1 MSKARILVVDDEP
14 KMVRLLREALTATGF
29 EVLAASN
36 GENAIAMMA
45 LEQPDL
51 VVLDIMLTGGM
62 DGFEVCR
69 RLREFSDAP
78 VLMLTAKVRDADRLR
93 GFDCGTDDYI
103 TKPFNTKELI
113 ARIRAVLKRTRTGS
127 KPAPEAVL
135 DCGELHIDL
144 AQRRVFVRGKE
155 IHLTPTEY
163 ALLNELA
170 RHPNQVLLHEQL
182 LTAVWGD
189 LYRQDAEYLRAY
201 IYTLRK
207 KIEVDP
213 THPKLILRSPGVGY
227 MLASGG
233 ITQTISDNRMVF
245 S

>member
-1 MSKARILVVDDEP
+1 MSVSKPRILVVDDEP

-29 EVLAASN
+29 DVLAASN
-36 GENAIAMMA
+36 GENAIATIA

-51 VVLDIMLTGGM
+51 IILDIMLTGGM

-93 GFDCGTDDYI
+93 GFECGTDDYI

-113 ARIRAVLKRTRTGS
+113 ARVRAVLKRTQGGKQS
-127 KPAPEAVL
+127 APEVVL
-135 DCGELHIDL
+135 DYGELHIDM

-163 ALLNELA
+163 ELLSEFA

-182 LTAVWGD
+182 LTAVWGEM
-189 LYRQDAEYLRAY
+189 YRQDAEYLRAY

-207 KIEVDP
+207 KIEIDP
-213 THPKLILRSPGVGY
+213 VHPKLILRSPGVGY
-227 MLASGG
+227 MLVVGE
-233 ITQTISDNRMVF
+233 
-245 S
+245 

>member
-1 MSKARILVVDDEP
+1 MNRPRILVVDDDP

-29 EVLAASN
+29 DVLAAMN
-36 GENAIAMMA
+36 GENAIALAA

-69 RLREFSDAP
+69 RLREFTDVP

-103 TKPFNTKELI
+103 TKPFNTKELV
-113 ARIRAVLKRTRTGS
+113 ARIRAILKRTQSAGQT
-127 KPAPEAVL
+127 PQEAALV
-135 DCGELHIDL
+135 CGDLRIDL
-144 AQRRVFVRGKE
+144 ARRRVFVRGEE

-163 ALLNELA
+163 TLLHELA
-170 RHPNQVLLHEQL
+170 RHPNQVMLHEQL
-182 LTAVWGD
+182 LIAVWGEG
-189 LYRQDAEYLRAY
+189 YRRDEEYLRAY

-207 KIEVDP
+207 KLEVDP
-213 THPKLILRSPGVGY
+213 SNPRLIVRSPGVGY
-227 MLASGG
+227 MLAVPEE
-233 ITQTISDNRMVF
+233 N
-245 S
+245 

>member
-1 MSKARILVVDDEP
+1 MNTPRILVVDDDP

-29 EVLAASN
+29 EVLAAMN
-36 GENAIAMMA
+36 GENAIALAA

-69 RLREFSDAP
+69 RLREFSDVP

-103 TKPFNTKELI
+103 TKPFNTRELV
-113 ARIRAVLKRTRTGS
+113 ARIRAILKRTQSAGQT
-127 KPAPEAVL
+127 PQEATL
-135 DCGELHIDL
+135 ECGDLLIDL
-144 AQRRVFVRGKE
+144 ARRRVFVRGEE

-163 ALLNELA
+163 TLLHELA
-170 RHPNQVLLHEQL
+170 RHPNQVMLHEQL
-182 LTAVWGD
+182 LIAVWGED
-189 LYRQDAEYLRAY
+189 YRRDEEYLRAY

-207 KIEVDP
+207 KLEVDP
-213 THPKLILRSPGVGY
+213 ANPRLIVRSPGVGY
-227 MLASGG
+227 MLAVPEENKTLNS
-233 ITQTISDNRMVF
+233 
-245 S
+245 